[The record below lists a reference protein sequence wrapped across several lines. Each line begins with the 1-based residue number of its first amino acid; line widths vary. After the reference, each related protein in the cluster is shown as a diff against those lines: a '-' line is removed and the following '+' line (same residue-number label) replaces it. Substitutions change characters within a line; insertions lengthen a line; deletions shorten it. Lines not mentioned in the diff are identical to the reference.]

1 MSTSKFRAGD
11 LSITKKAK
19 RAMASN
25 HVQADA
31 LLARHLRGD
40 WGDTDEVSKRN
51 NDMALSRGGALRS
64 GYLPPDGK
72 SIWIITGAER
82 NSTIIMLPEDY

>member
-11 LSITKKAK
+11 LSITQKAK
-19 RAMASN
+19 QVMARN

-40 WGDTDEVSKRN
+40 WGDLTEMAKRN
-51 NDMALSRGGALRS
+51 NDAVLSRGGALRS
-64 GYLPPDGK
+64 GYLLPDGK
-72 SIWIITGAER
+72 SIWIVTSAER